1 MQLLAMK
8 KTSSFA
14 YRSLFLKHVFQFL
27 SSVTSSRLLGKS
39 HVIAVSGGVDSMALL
54 WLATQLHFQDLIGPI
69 RAVFVHHQTRD
80 GQDLDAKLVKD
91 FCLKHNINFT
101 LLHAQGLNDGG
112 GNFEYRARVARRNLL
127 IGNLSKNEL
136 LWLGHHLDDS
146 FEWGLMQKY
155 RSANLRTSLGIPV
168 RNGRVLRPFMCVSKR
183 QIRHFARLE
192 NIIFREDPTNKDLK
206 FDRNFVREKL
216 SPLIQERY
224 PQFLKHYV
232 GQANTQA
239 LLLKMSLLSPKA
251 NSRVYTY
258 RQGAVLRGEK
268 FSSDQVLQLLH
279 TYSLARRGKLS
290 SQVLKM
296 LKAIENGKK
305 GPFHFSGGTEAYF
318 TPNLLMIYQQNFQNS
333 DDAVARILKTLTD
346 EQLKS
351 FPKLSYEELDL
362 SWNNLLQS
370 PQAIFNM
377 PGLLLVM
384 ENLSVGKILN
394 TSVHDSLFPEVSNV
408 IQQRHFRLMTTQKCL
423 EVWRKKKSK
432 LPEKLGIVPLWTLS
446 NLFPSQE

>member
-1 MQLLAMK
+1 MK
-8 KTSSFA
+8 KPTSFA
-14 YRSLFLKHVFQFL
+14 YRTLFLKHVFQFL
-27 SSVTSSRLLGKS
+27 NSVTSSRLLGES
-39 HVIAVSGGVDSMALL
+39 HVMAVSGGVDSMALL
-54 WLATQLHFQDLIGPI
+54 WVARQLHAQDLIGPI
-69 RAVFVHHQTRD
+69 RAVFVHHHTRD
-80 GQDLDAKLVKD
+80 GQNLDAKMVED
-91 FCLKHNINFT
+91 FCLKHKIHFT
-101 LLHAQGLNDGG
+101 ILHAHGLQEGS
-112 GNFEYRARVARRNLL
+112 GNFEHRARMARRDLL
-127 IGNLSKNEL
+127 LGNLAKGEL
-136 LWLGHHLDDS
+136 LWQGHHLDDS

-155 RSANLRTSLGIPV
+155 RSAQLGSSIGIPV
-168 RNGRVLRPFMCVSKR
+168 RNGRVLRPFMCVSKK

-192 NIIFREDPTNKDLK
+192 NITFREDPTNKDLK

-232 GQANTQA
+232 AQANAQAA
-239 LLLKMSLLSPKA
+239 LLKISLISNPGD
-251 NSRVYTY
+251 SRVYAY
-258 RQGAVLRGEK
+258 EQGAVIKGEK
-268 FSSDQVLQLLH
+268 FSSSQVLQLLH
-279 TYSLARRGKLS
+279 TFSQARRGKLN

-333 DDAVARILKTLTD
+333 DHAVADIIKSLND

-351 FPKLSYEELDL
+351 LPKLSYQDLEL
-362 SWNNLLQS
+362 SWHDLLQS
-370 PQAIFNM
+370 PRAIFNM

-384 ENLSVGKILN
+384 ENVSVGKILN

-408 IQQRHFRLMTTQKCL
+408 IKHRHFRLMTTQKCL
-423 EVWRKKKSK
+423 EVWRKKRSK
-432 LPEKLGIVPLWTLS
+432 LPEKLGIIPLWTLS